1 MPAGA
6 TSTSR
11 ACASETAPPARAW
24 TARSTAKPKRF
35 TGLSLYSDRAAHVAP
50 GISPQAPQHPAVVPQ
65 RVIALRGF
73 DDLHHARQ
81 RWITHDASERLCTDA
96 AFRNPFVA
104 IDARP
109 RRRSRVVEMQTP
121 QELEADH
128 ASEFLPHPLD
138 VCQIVTDR
146 MQMRRI
152 QTETHPFPDIGRQG
166 AAEGA
171 QILEPRAQRRP

>member
-24 TARSTAKPKRF
+24 TTRSTAKPKRF
-35 TGLSLYSDRAAHVAP
+35 IGPSLYCDRAPNVAP

-73 DDLHHARQ
+73 DNLHDARQ
-81 RWITHDASERLCTDA
+81 RWVAHDASERLCTDA

-104 IDARP
+104 IDARS
-109 RRRSRVVEMQTP
+109 RRR
-121 QELEADH
+121 A
-128 ASEFLPHPLD
+128 
-138 VCQIVTDR
+138 
-146 MQMRRI
+146 
-152 QTETHPFPDIGRQG
+152 
-166 AAEGA
+166 
-171 QILEPRAQRRP
+171 